1 MSSLV
6 SVVIPAYNCAEYI
19 GATLESVLAQSHRP
33 IEVIVVDDG
42 STDGTDAVVRGFRE
56 AVYIRQPN
64 GGPAMARNVGIRRAT
79 GPYVAFQDADD
90 LWTPEKLSRQL
101 AIMESDPQIGLVFG
115 DMKNFAADDDG
126 GPTMFEKYRLGE
138 SYFGDPRRVV
148 NPIEQLVRMNFIP
161 TGTVL
166 ARREALAAAGFFDES
181 FRQAEDWD
189 LWLRI
194 ALRFPIAYTPKL
206 VLLRR
211 LHHVNASK
219 QTEAMTVAALQVLEK
234 LNNTESGALDRTGTC
249 IGAELRAGYRNL
261 GYFYWRQLSLK
272 KARAALLRSFA
283 FGVDRRALL
292 YLVGTVLGA
301 GFAKTLMRVR
311 G

>member
-115 DMKNFAADDDG
+115 DMKNFSGVEDHE
-126 GPTMFEKYRLGE
+126 PTMFEKYRLGE
-138 SYFGDPRRVV
+138 PFFGHAYLVLGAV
-148 NPIEQLVRMNFIP
+148 EKLVRMNFMP
-161 TGTVL
+161 TGTVI
-166 ARREALAAAGFFDES
+166 ARKAVLSSVGLFDES
-181 FRQAEDWD
+181 LRRAEDWD

-194 ALRFPIAYTPKL
+194 ALRYRIGYTSQ
-206 VLLRR
+206 VVMLRR
-211 LHHVNASK
+211 LHHFNVSK
-219 QTEAMTVAALQVLEK
+219 ESEAMSIAALQVLEK
-234 LNNTESGALDRTGTC
+234 LKINDSDALSRVSANVGAQ
-249 IGAELRAGYRNL
+249 LRNGYRNL
-261 GYFYWRQLSLK
+261 GYFYLRQFALK
-272 KARAALLRSFA
+272 KARGALMRSLA
-283 FGVDRRALL
+283 FGVDGRALL
-292 YLVGTVLGA
+292 YLASTFLGVGFVKSVIRA
-301 GFAKTLMRVR
+301 R

>member
-1 MSSLV
+1 MPSLV

-19 GATLESVLAQSHRP
+19 GETLRSVFSQRYRP

-42 STDGTDAVVRGFRE
+42 SVDGTGAAVQMHPDVI
-56 AVYIRQPN
+56 YIRQNN
-64 GGPAMARNVGIRRAT
+64 GGPACARNTGVARAS
-79 GPYVAFQDADD
+79 GAYIAFQDGDD
-90 LWTPEKLSRQL
+90 LWTPDKLALQMS
-101 AIMESDPQIGLVFG
+101 IMESDPRIGLVFG
-115 DMKNFAADDDG
+115 DMKNFLADDDG

-138 SYFGDPRRVV
+138 SYFGAPRLVV
-148 NPIEQLVRMNFIP
+148 NPMEKLVRMNFIP

-166 ARREALAAAGFFDES
+166 ARREALSAAGLFDES

-206 VLLRR
+206 VMLRR
-211 LHHVNASK
+211 LHPVNASK

-234 LNNTESGALDRTGTC
+234 LNNTESGALDRTGAC

-261 GYFYWRQLSLK
+261 GYFYWRQLSLQ

-292 YLVGTVLGA
+292 YLVGTFLGA
-301 GFAKTLMRVR
+301 GFVKTLMRVR